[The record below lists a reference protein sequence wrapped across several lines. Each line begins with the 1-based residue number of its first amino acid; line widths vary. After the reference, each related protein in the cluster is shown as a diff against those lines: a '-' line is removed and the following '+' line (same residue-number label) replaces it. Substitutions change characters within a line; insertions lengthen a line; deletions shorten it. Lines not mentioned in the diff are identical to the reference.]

1 MSKVIKYMGILFII
15 GYFITLLAAPPG
27 GGENGWREFS
37 AFFSVSDPNGN
48 PISGVQVRFNVEI
61 YGTEGDGY
69 DTVYGTTNSS
79 GYVYLSTIVYY
90 EGYEEGHHIWAS
102 IIDGR
107 YTVISSYNTYSNV
120 SYDIDPDFDVI
131 FDLDKDIIDDG
142 IETEIA
148 EKFKPVLHKNSYDLQ
163 QGLQNFDNLLSDGS
177 FTLKVYND
185 LGSQIH
191 NEQISGG
198 SNALHKWD
206 CWYWDTYGYGSVSSG
221 MYNLDLSDSKRYLG
235 APQGQRPLYYHV
247 YKDENYYYIQYWYYF
262 GMNDLREQ
270 LDGIAET
277 WHESDWEHITIALN
291 KNSSGEFIPFSVNFY
306 CHEGGITYSANEC
319 WWSATNAPTYTGI
332 RYNPIFEPSETHIH
346 VWISANS
353 HASYNRYAKV
363 YKRSEVGIDYQDRVD
378 YESPGY
384 DLYFTYD
391 NLEKLGEVTKQTYI
405 KCPDSDYTYEYHCY
419 PLGSISKHWL
429 GYVGRLGDCCDPII
443 VIAPAPQMPS
453 YESLSHGWMEF
464 TFGYPRFGNY
474 GALWVIDTSHGD

>member
-148 EKFKPVLHKNSYDLQ
+148 EKFK
-163 QGLQNFDNLLSDGS
+163 
-177 FTLKVYND
+177 
-185 LGSQIH
+185 QIGRA
-191 NEQISGG
+191 S
-198 SNALHKWD
+198 
-206 CWYWDTYGYGSVSSG
+206 C
-221 MYNLDLSDSKRYLG
+221 
-235 APQGQRPLYYHV
+235 
-247 YKDENYYYIQYWYYF
+247 
-262 GMNDLREQ
+262 RE
-270 LDGIAET
+270 
-277 WHESDWEHITIALN
+277 
-291 KNSSGEFIPFSVNFY
+291 
-306 CHEGGITYSANEC
+306 
-319 WWSATNAPTYTGI
+319 
-332 RYNPIFEPSETHIH
+332 
-346 VWISANS
+346 
-353 HASYNRYAKV
+353 
-363 YKRSEVGIDYQDRVD
+363 RV
-378 YESPGY
+378 
-384 DLYFTYD
+384 
-391 NLEKLGEVTKQTYI
+391 
-405 KCPDSDYTYEYHCY
+405 
-419 PLGSISKHWL
+419 
-429 GYVGRLGDCCDPII
+429 
-443 VIAPAPQMPS
+443 
-453 YESLSHGWMEF
+453 
-464 TFGYPRFGNY
+464 
-474 GALWVIDTSHGD
+474 